1 MTAID
6 NTPTISVRNL
16 SVNFSDSDVA
26 ILDAVSFDVHG
37 GEMLGI
43 VGESGCGKSLSA
55 LAIMG
60 LLPMPPARILGGE
73 ILLKGTDLLLLSERR
88 MRRVRGRKVAMI
100 FQEPMTS
107 LNPVFT
113 IGNQLSELI
122 VLHHG
127 MGSSEA
133 RKRACELL
141 ETVGI
146 PMASS
151 RLDDYP
157 HQLSGGMR
165 QRVMIAMALAGE
177 PELLIADEPTTALDV
192 TIQAQILEVLDD
204 LRRSLGMAIVLITHD
219 LGIVAEHCDRVLV
232 MYAGRVIERA
242 AKSELFEQPSHPYTK
257 GLLAS
262 IPRLDGPRER
272 LRTIEGIVPT
282 VNAMPPGCRFRPR
295 CPIGRE
301 ECNLAAP
308 APVRVG
314 SNHTAACIALS
325 DAPPAELGR
334 EPGEGYRA

>member
-1 MTAID
+1 MTSVN
-6 NTPTISVRNL
+6 NTPTLSVRNL
-16 SVNFSDSDVA
+16 SVSFSDSDIA
-26 ILDAVSFDVHG
+26 ILDSVSFDVHG

-55 LAIMG
+55 LAVMG
-60 LLPMPPARILGGE
+60 LLPMPPARILGGD
-73 ILLKGTDLLLLSERR
+73 ILLKGTDLLSLPERR
-88 MRRVRGRKVAMI
+88 MRHMRGRKVAMI

-113 IGNQLSELI
+113 IGNQLSELV

-127 MGSSEA
+127 MGSAQA

-141 ETVGI
+141 EIVGI

-204 LRRSLGMAIVLITHD
+204 LRRSLGMAVVLITHD
-219 LGIVAEHCDRVLV
+219 LGIVAEHCERVLV
-232 MYAGRVIERA
+232 MYAGRVIESA
-242 AKSELFEQPSHPYTK
+242 AKSALFDQPSHPYTR

-272 LRTIEGIVPT
+272 LRTIDGIVPT
-282 VNAMPPGCRFRPR
+282 LNAMPPGCRFRPR
-295 CPIGRE
+295 CPIGRD
-301 ECNLAAP
+301 ECDLAAP
-308 APVRVG
+308 DPVWVG
-314 SNHTAACIALS
+314 PDHTAACIALS
-325 DAPPAELGR
+325 ETPSAISGQK
-334 EPGEGYRA
+334 PGEDCRA